1 MKIHWQILKKPSVIV
16 GAVILFFI
24 ILFVL
29 NRHSGSAAQSQV
41 VNQGPDPATVA
52 ANAQLAMAQLSAGVQ
67 GQAIQADYAKSQ
79 DTNSTQIALATI
91 AAAANAQQTAAQ
103 EAIAAQT
110 VAAQVHGL
118 DLQYQSN
125 ITNNQA
131 QLDAMALQGNFG
143 LASQALSSQLTSH
156 LAELQANSF
165 NLQSELSHV
174 NDVRLHGGQRLA
186 VLQNI
191 INQNGAVASGSSQMT
206 ISVVPQ
212 VAIPNLTAAG
222 QLA

>member
-1 MKIHWQILKKPSVIV
+1 MKIHWQILKKPSVII

-24 ILFVL
+24 VLFIM
-29 NRHSGSAAQSQV
+29 NRSGGSAAQTQTVST
-41 VNQGPDPATVA
+41 GPDPATVA
-52 ANAQLAMAQLSAGVQ
+52 ANSQLAMAQIAAGVQ
-67 GQAIQADYAKSQ
+67 GQAFQIDYAKAQ
-79 DTNSTQIALATI
+79 DADQTQIALATI
-91 AAAANAQQTAAQ
+91 AAASEAQTTAAQ
-103 EAIAAQT
+103 QVIAAQT
-110 VAAQVHGL
+110 LAIQQHGL

-143 LASQALSSQLTSH
+143 LASQELNNQLTMH
-156 LAELQANSF
+156 LSDLQANSF

-191 INQNGAVASGSSQMT
+191 INQNGAVATGNASMT
-206 ISVVPQ
+206 ISNIPQ
-212 VAIPNLTAAG
+212 VSIPNLTAAG